1 MSELRGIDDDP
12 GDDPADDG
20 ERTDNPDTDGH
31 VCPECGESFGSK
43 IGLGAHRRAKHGVL
57 GINAKKERR
66 ERAPRRNDTPRP
78 AGSRSKRAT
87 LVEQTLKEV
96 ADLIERRGD
105 NVDAYTFAQILRRDA
120 DKIGSWLAALAE
132 RRMFAGLGPIIDNL
146 FGDGGPLSAITAL
159 GPTLRKLLSARPRRE
174 RDSGEDHPSGLTG
187 AQLQAEFERIMHEE
201 GEDKALR
208 WAALNGI
215 EVAAA

>member
-12 GDDPADDG
+12 GDDPVDDTPP
-20 ERTDNPDTDGH
+20 RDDPDADGH
-31 VCPECGESFGSK
+31 VCPECGQSFGSK

-57 GINAKKERR
+57 GVNASKDGRKR
-66 ERAPRRNDTPRP
+66 EGSPRRNEPRP
-78 AGSRSKRAT
+78 ASKSRRAT

-105 NVDAYTFAQILRRDA
+105 NVDAFTFAEILRRDA

-174 RDSGEDHPSGLTG
+174 HDTGEDHPSGLTS